1 MSGLRHALKE
11 WAAVCRALAAGR
23 QAVVLRKG
31 GVAEASGEF
40 RLEHPRFWLYPTFF
54 HEQRAGLDADG
65 VPLLERAEAERPPAG
80 VVRLTHFAE
89 ATAGTYLVHE
99 LAGAL
104 LLAGLHVWSA
114 ETVRSRF
121 AYRRPGLWV
130 VPLRVYRAAEAFDLP
145 ETAAYAGCRS
155 WVELDRELPTAGAAP
170 VLDDAAFA
178 DVQRRLDGLLRPTAR
193 A

>member
-1 MSGLRHALKE
+1 MNGLRHALKE

-31 GVAEASGEF
+31 GVAESAGEF
-40 RLEHPRFWLYPTFF
+40 RLEQTRFWLYPTFF

-65 VPLLERAEAERPPAG
+65 LPYLEQAEAERPPAG

-89 ATAGTYLVHE
+89 ATAGAYHVHD
-99 LAGAL
+99 LAAAL
-104 LLAGLHVWSA
+104 LPTGMHVWSA

-121 AYRRPGLWV
+121 AYRRPGLYV
-130 VPLRVYRAAEAFDLP
+130 VPLRVYRAAQAFDLP

-155 WVELDRELPTAGAAP
+155 WVELDRELPTEGAKP
-170 VLDDAAFA
+170 VLDDAAFVE
-178 DVQRRLDGLLRPTAR
+178 VQRRLDRLLRPTAR